1 MPLLLVFFVGGGL
14 GFAGGAWSSDLLSK
28 ATKLTLVAG
37 VGYVGYQ
44 VYKGGR

>member
-14 GFAGGAWSSDLLSK
+14 GFAGGSFSSNLIGN
-28 ATKLTLVAG
+28 AAKLGLVAG

-44 VYKGGR
+44 VYKGGK